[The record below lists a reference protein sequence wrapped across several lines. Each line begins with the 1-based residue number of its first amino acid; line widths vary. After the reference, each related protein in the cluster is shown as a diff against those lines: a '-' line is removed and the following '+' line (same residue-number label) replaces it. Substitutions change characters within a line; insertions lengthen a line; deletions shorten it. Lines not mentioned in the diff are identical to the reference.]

1 MKKAVV
7 LFVMALAA
15 GSALLPSAGGHPP
28 SNPFDT
34 TIFAPIQ
41 PGGFQ
46 VKLETVATGLTA
58 PNKGVVDWLLACPAK
73 DFFVPIQSES
83 TDTL

>member
-1 MKKAVV
+1 MKKAVA
-7 LFVMALAA
+7 LFVTAIAA
-15 GSALLPSAGGHPP
+15 GSVLLPSAGGHPP
-28 SNPFDT
+28 NNPFDT

-58 PNKGVVDWLLACPAK
+58 PNKGVVAPGSPG
-73 DFFVPIQSES
+73 VS
-83 TDTL
+83 TSSTRSGSCG